1 MSSLLA
7 FLTDKLAAAFL
18 AEGLDSAYGRVQISD
33 RPDLAQYQCNGAL
46 GAAKAA
52 GKPPRIIAEAIVAR
66 LQDDAD
72 IASLSLAGPGF
83 INIVLTDA
91 CLLRFVT
98 TLRTDVRDGTPV
110 LNGGSETILLDYGGP
125 NVAKPMHVGHLRTA
139 IIGDTLRRMLVVAGY
154 NALGDIHLGDWGTQ
168 MGMIISELRRQ
179 HPEWVYFD
187 ADITGPYP
195 AQSPVTLADLEATY
209 PTASAACKADPD
221 RMAEAHAATF
231 DLQNKRPGYYAL
243 WQHFMDVSKQAM
255 HANFKAL
262 NVQFDIW
269 KGESDVHD
277 IIAPMVA
284 DLQAKKLAVADDGAV
299 VIPVVTDA
307 DTKEIPPL
315 ILYKRDGAVMYGTT
329 DLATIVDR
337 VQEYDPARIIYIV
350 DLRQSLHFEQVFR
363 AARMA
368 GMVREDMQLIHAGNG
383 TMNGTDGKPF
393 KTRAGGVMKLEDLI
407 GMAQDKAQERIAA
420 AHIAEGLSA
429 DERADIARQVAVA
442 AIKFADLQNTRSAD
456 YVFDLDRMTQFEGK
470 TGPYLLYQTVR
481 MRSLLEKAQNGGA
494 GLPVTSITDTT
505 ERDVILALLSWP
517 DVFISATRTY
527 MPHII
532 CDYVYLLAQRFSA
545 FYAACHIMGEQDD
558 TLRASRLGLVQLVH
572 RRMTHIFDLLGIEC
586 PQRM

>member
-7 FLTDKLAAAFL
+7 FLTDKLAAAFQ
-18 AEGLDSAYGRVQISD
+18 AEGLDAVYGRVQISD

-46 GAAKAA
+46 AAAKAA
-52 GKPPRIIAEAIVAR
+52 GKPPRAIAEAIVAR
-66 LQDDAD
+66 LQSDPD
-72 IASLSLAGPGF
+72 ITALSLAGPGF
-83 INIVLTDA
+83 INIVLSDN
-91 CLLRFVT
+91 CLMRFLKEAVQ
-98 TLRTDVRDGTPV
+98 DGHYGTPQ
-110 LNGGSETILLDYGGP
+110 LNNGSETIILDYGGP

-139 IIGDTLRRMLVVAGY
+139 IIGDTLRRMLKAAGY

-168 MGMIISELRRQ
+168 MGMIIAELRRQ
-179 HPEWVYFD
+179 HPDWVYFD
-187 ADITGPYP
+187 ADFTGPYP
-195 AQSPVTLADLEATY
+195 KESPVTLADLEATY
-209 PTASAACKADPD
+209 PAASAACKADPD

-262 NVQFDIW
+262 NVHFDIW

-277 IIAPMVA
+277 LIAPMVA
-284 DLQAKKLAVADDGAV
+284 DLQARKLAVTDDGAV

-329 DLATIVDR
+329 DLATIIDR
-337 VQEYDPARIIYIV
+337 VTSHDPARIVYVV

-363 AARMA
+363 AARKA
-368 GMVREDMQLIHAGNG
+368 GLVRDDIYLTHAGNG

-407 GMAQDKAQERIAA
+407 GMAQEKARERIAA
-420 AHIAEGLSA
+420 AHIAEGLSES
-429 DERADIARQVAVA
+429 EREDIARQVAVA
-442 AIKFADLQNTRSAD
+442 AIKFADLQNARTTD

-481 MRSLLEKAQNGGA
+481 MWSLLDKAQSGDA
-494 GLPVTSITDTT
+494 ALPVTQITDPV
-505 ERDVILALLSWP
+505 ERDLVLALLSWP
-517 DVFISATRTY
+517 EAFTGATRTY
-527 MPHII
+527 MPHIL
-532 CDYVYLLAQRFSA
+532 CDYIYTLAQRFSA
-545 FYAACHIMGEQDD
+545 FYAACHIMGEHDLA
-558 TLRASRLGLVQLVH
+558 LRASRLGLVQLVQ
-572 RRMTHIFDLLGIEC
+572 RRMTQVLNLLGIDC